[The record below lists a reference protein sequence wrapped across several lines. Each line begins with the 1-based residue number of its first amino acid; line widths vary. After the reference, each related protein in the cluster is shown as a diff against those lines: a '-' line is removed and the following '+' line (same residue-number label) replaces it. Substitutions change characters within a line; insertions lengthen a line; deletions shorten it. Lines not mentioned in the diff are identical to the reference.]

1 MKKSILLAIV
11 LFFSVVTLLAQAPQ
25 KMTYQAVVRNTNN
38 SLVSNQNVSVQ
49 ITVLQGN
56 ENGTPVYQE
65 THSTTTNANGLM
77 TVEIGDGTNV
87 AGSFADINWGNG
99 PFYLKSEID
108 PAGGFNYSIVGVQQ
122 LLSVP
127 YALYANQAGNIPA
140 FAVIPTDSGYVV
152 SITQN
157 GGTQQTFFLR
167 HGTDGQNGQDGVDG
181 QNGADGQDGASAY
194 DLWLAAGNTGSVT
207 DFLNSL
213 KGADGTDGTNGQDG
227 VDGQNGAD

>member
-1 MKKSILLAIV
+1 MKKSIFLAIA

-49 ITVLQGN
+49 ITVLRGN

-77 TVEIGDGTNV
+77 TVEVGNGAYV
-87 AGSFADINWGNG
+87 SGSFTDIDWSNG

-108 PAGGFNYSIVGVQQ
+108 PTGGSNYSIVGTQQ

-157 GGTQQTFFLR
+157 GGTPQTFFLR
-167 HGTDGQNGQDGVDG
+167 YGTPGPQGPQGETG
-181 QNGADGQDGASAY
+181 ATGATGPAGADGQDGASAY
-194 DLWLAAGNTGSVT
+194 DLWLAAGKRRQRN
-207 DFLNSL
+207 
-213 KGADGTDGTNGQDG
+213 
-227 VDGQNGAD
+227 